1 MNDFRLIEQEKIRL
15 GTHGENYGSWMSTP
29 VFFMIGGGALLALAL
44 AVGSLVWLH
53 VVVLAALFGLV
64 AMALMGLFG
73 LCLWIRR
80 QYAADGGGLMEK
92 VHAHVLANLD
102 FDGQGTLLE
111 VGCGS
116 GALAIRAAL
125 TWPDA
130 RVIGIDSWAPVYFYS
145 RAGCM
150 KNADSEGVGM
160 RCIFRQ
166 GDARKLDLPD
176 ESVDAL
182 VSNYVYH
189 NIVGCDKQA
198 LLCESL
204 RVLKKGGVFA
214 INDSMRPNLYGDIE
228 AFAQSLRDDGYEE
241 VRIIDTT
248 REVFGGPLRASLM
261 MLAGSRMIVGRK

>member
-1 MNDFRLIEQEKIRL
+1 
-15 GTHGENYGSWMSTP
+15 
-29 VFFMIGGGALLALAL
+29 
-44 AVGSLVWLH
+44 
-53 VVVLAALFGLV
+53 
-64 AMALMGLFG
+64 
-73 LCLWIRR
+73 
-80 QYAADGGGLMEK
+80 
-92 VHAHVLANLD
+92 
-102 FDGQGTLLE
+102 
-111 VGCGS
+111 
-116 GALAIRAAL
+116 
-125 TWPDA
+125 
-130 RVIGIDSWAPVYFYS
+130 
-145 RAGCM
+145 M

-189 NIVGCDKQA
+189 NIMGSDKQA
-198 LLCESL
+198 LLRESL

>member
-1 MNDFRLIEQEKIRL
+1 MRLKVE
-15 GTHGENYGSWMSTP
+15 GSWKKYT
-29 VFFMIGGGALLALAL
+29 
-44 AVGSLVWLH
+44 
-53 VVVLAALFGLV
+53 
-64 AMALMGLFG
+64 LM
-73 LCLWIRR
+73 CLPI
-80 QYAADGGGLMEK
+80 LIS
-92 VHAHVLANLD
+92 N
-102 FDGQGTLLE
+102 GQGTLLE

-125 TWPDA
+125 TWPEA

-150 KNADSEGVGM
+150 KNADSEGVGT

-189 NIVGCDKQA
+189 NIMGSDKQA
-198 LLCESL
+198 LLRESL

-248 REVFGGPLRASLM
+248 REVFGGRCARP
-261 MLAGSRMIVGRK
+261 